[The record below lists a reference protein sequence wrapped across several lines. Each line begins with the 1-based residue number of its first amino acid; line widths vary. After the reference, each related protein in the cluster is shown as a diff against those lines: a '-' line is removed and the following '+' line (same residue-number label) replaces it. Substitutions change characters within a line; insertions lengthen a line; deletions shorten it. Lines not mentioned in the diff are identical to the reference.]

1 MQRRRLIYIVGC
13 ALGLGLLPGF
23 QLQRGLRRFRW
34 RGSALGAEAR
44 IDLWLEGSDP
54 ARRLVALCVA
64 EVDRLER
71 IFSLQRRD
79 SALSVLNREGR
90 LLRPPLELVSVLETA
105 GRIAELTDGAFDAT
119 VQPLW
124 RLYADHFTG
133 SGADPAGPSPR
144 EIERVGRLVDHAA
157 VDAAPGAV
165 RFTRPGMAVTLN
177 GIAQGFIA
185 DRIAVLMQDHGAGS
199 VLLDVGEVV
208 AAGPPP
214 DGGEW
219 RVRAG
224 SAGPVLGLAGGAVA
238 TSSPAAFTFDAVGR
252 FSHLLDPSTLR
263 PSIRATEVSVIADS
277 AAIADA
283 LSTALAVRPVALP
296 WHRFPGVRSVV
307 RRALPS
313 GRAEI
318 DRPDLAGPGPRD
330 HVAACRPYLADT
342 DGGTRPPP

>member
-1 MQRRRLIYIVGC
+1 
-13 ALGLGLLPGF
+13 
-23 QLQRGLRRFRW
+23 
-34 RGSALGAEAR
+34 LGAEAR
-44 IDLWLEGSDP
+44 IDLWMDGPDR
-54 ARRLVALCVA
+54 ARQLVTLCVD

-71 IFSLQRRD
+71 VFSLQRRD

-105 GRIAELTDGAFDAT
+105 GRIAELTGGAFDAT

-124 RLYADHFTG
+124 RLHADHFAG

-144 EIERVGRLVDHAA
+144 EIERVGRLVDYAA

-185 DRIAVLMQDHGAGS
+185 DRIAALMQDHGAGS
-199 VLLDVGEVV
+199 VLLDVGEVATV
-208 AAGPPP
+208 GPPP
-214 DGGEW
+214 GGGDW

-238 TSSPAAFTFDAVGR
+238 TSSPAALAFDAGGR
-252 FSHLLDPSTLR
+252 FCHLIDPSTLR
-263 PSIRATEVSVIADS
+263 PSIRATEVSVVADS
-277 AAIADA
+277 AATADA
-283 LSTALAVRPVALP
+283 LSTALAVRPAALP
-296 WHRFPGVRSVV
+296 EHRFPGVRSVV

-313 GRAEI
+313 GRVEI
-318 DRPDLAGPGPRD
+318 D
-330 HVAACRPYLADT
+330 RPYLADT
-342 DGGTRPPP
+342 DSGKHAAVWPHGRHR